1 MDAHTKLTIAAGV
14 VGFAGVMLMGMA
26 NDSESGDRAKNIAW
40 FLIGI
45 GLASVFILIGVDNE
59 EQIQALGHR
68 AVVFCGFGG

>member
-1 MDAHTKLTIAAGV
+1 MDANTKLTIAAGV
-14 VGFAGVMLMGMA
+14 VGMLMGMA